1 MCYASIYEGM
11 IQSFALLY
19 YSLHT
24 QVCAKRAKK
33 KGGDSWVCFRQIFA
47 KFYEC
52 PCSLSLVS
60 NDFHNKV
67 PQLIALSSVCFDF
80 TKFLLLPPSQ
90 VTSKV
95 NSQHFHSRCHC
106 PQFGWMSCRICTSTW
121 FSGGF
126 IIDNFE
132 YFYGQLGATAAA
144 RLYYVIRRTTPS
156 PTSSSFSC
164 SNGLA
169 RGNWP
174 LRRASRVPRGNE
186 PFLSRTTN

>member
-1 MCYASIYEGM
+1 M
-11 IQSFALLY
+11 ILGFAFVRSSPSST
-19 YSLHT
+19 SL
-24 QVCAKRAKK
+24 R
-33 KGGDSWVCFRQIFA
+33 
-47 KFYEC
+47 
-52 PCSLSLVS
+52 SLSLVP

-95 NSQHFHSRCHC
+95 NSQHFHSCWGATLC

-132 YFYGQLGATAAA
+132 FEYFYGQLAATAAA
-144 RLYYVIRRTTPS
+144 RLYYVIRRSTPS
-156 PTSSSFSC
+156 PTSSFC
-164 SNGLA
+164 SGGLA

-174 LRRASRVPRGNE
+174 LRRASSVPQGNE
-186 PFLSRTTN
+186 PFLSRTN